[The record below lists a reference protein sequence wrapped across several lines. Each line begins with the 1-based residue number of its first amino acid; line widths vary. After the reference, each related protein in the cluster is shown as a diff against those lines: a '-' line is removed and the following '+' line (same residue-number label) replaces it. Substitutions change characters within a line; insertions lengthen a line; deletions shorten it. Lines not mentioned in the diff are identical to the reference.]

1 MYLKVNKSDLR
12 FQKCI
17 SELKKIIDPVLNN
30 NLLMKK
36 KPLTDNDHDW
46 LHAVDDYA
54 HIYGWDDKVTSHLAL
69 SKLREP
75 TGLVPTG
82 P

>member
-1 MYLKVNKSDLR
+1 
-12 FQKCI
+12 
-17 SELKKIIDPVLNN
+17 
-30 NLLMKK
+30 MKK
-36 KPLTDNDHDW
+36 NPLTDNDHDW